1 MPQPLTFVRVRDVET
16 KHEFDL
22 PDTHPF
28 IAQGLVVLVKDKDYP
43 PSQVARPVKYHPEP
57 APVPARQS
65 APADGSPQVATEKE
79 NPR

>member
-1 MPQPLTFVRVRDVET
+1 MPHPLTFVRVRDVET

-22 PDTHPF
+22 PDTHTY
-28 IAQGLVVLVKDKDYP
+28 IESGLVVLVNDKDYP
-43 PSQVARPVKYHPEP
+43 PSLVARPEKYHEP

-79 NPR
+79 NTR